1 VTGGVVVTGG
11 VAAGG
16 GVVGV
21 VGGVAGEPQDRL
33 TLLLMREPPAASIG
47 TAASVV
53 RDPALSHPAGG
64 SISYLIHVT
73 AVACCASVRVAV
85 RVLVCLVVL
94 AMDGSCGVAAP
105 PADVVRVAVA
115 AAPDSLDPRLA
126 SSATGA
132 RLAQLLAPALCVV
145 DDTLQPRLLLAERI
159 AVADDGL
166 TVDVTMRSGV
176 PVDDVVA
183 TWREVLDPAFGSH
196 HRSRLDMV
204 ADVRAVDDRT
214 VRFRLLRPH
223 APFVVEGLCGVG
235 IVGPG
240 CRADSDRCRRFPDG
254 HGAFVRV
261 DDGAVDDRLRL
272 QRRDGAGPDLEVQVV
287 RDGGAR
293 LLGLMAG
300 RSDVVIG
307 DLAPWDLGALRD
319 AGLQVQTRPGVG
331 FSYLGLHAG
340 HGALVDDRVRRAI
353 ALAVDVPALFEGR
366 LKGQGSLASGL
377 LPAGHPL
384 KDPRLQP
391 LAHDDTAAR
400 TLLREAGVV
409 EGTRLRLLVSTDRLR
424 RSLALAIAEQLR
436 AIGFVVDVEIR
447 DWSVVYDA
455 LKAGR
460 FDLVLARWTPVV
472 EADLLTTVAHSKSIP
487 TATQPG
493 GNRGAFVDA
502 DVDRWLD
509 EARVST
515 DVAVRADRYARVEA
529 RLLQRVPF
537 VPLWHEHEVLVSS
550 SRVVDVYGAPLSPWR
565 TGSFLP
571 LLDARLREGP

>member
-1 VTGGVVVTGG
+1 
-11 VAAGG
+11 
-16 GVVGV
+16 
-21 VGGVAGEPQDRL
+21 L

-47 TAASVV
+47 GAAVGV
-53 RDPALSHPAGG
+53 RDPALGRSAGG
-64 SISYLIHVT
+64 SVSHLFDAAV
-73 AVACCASVRVAV
+73 VACCAVVTRRAPFRVV
-85 RVLVCLVVL
+85 VVVL
-94 AMDGSCGVAAP
+94 MVGVGCGVP
-105 PADVVRVAVA
+105 PPSSDTVRVAVA

-132 RLAQLLAPALCVV
+132 RLAQLLAPGLCVV
-145 DDTLQPRLLLAERI
+145 DDTLQPRLLLAEHI
-159 AVADDGL
+159 AVADDGR
-166 TVDVTMRSGV
+166 TVDVTLRPGV
-176 PVDDVVA
+176 PVDDVVG
-183 TWREVLDPAFGSH
+183 TWREVLDPVFGSH
-196 HRSRLDMV
+196 HRGRLDMV
-204 ADVRAVDDRT
+204 DDVMAIDDRT
-214 VRFRLLRPH
+214 ARFRLSRPH

-240 CRADSDRCRRFPDG
+240 CRADRDRCRRFPDG

-261 DDGAVDDRLRL
+261 DDGASDDRLRL
-272 QRRDGAGPDLEVQVV
+272 KRRDGAGPDLEVQVV

-300 RSDVVIG
+300 RSDVVVG
-307 DLAPWDLGALRD
+307 DVAPWDLDALRA
-319 AGLQVQTRPGVG
+319 AGLQVQTCPGVG

-340 HGALVDDRVRRAI
+340 HGVLLDDRVRRAI
-353 ALAVDVPALFEGR
+353 AHAVDVPALFRGR

-377 LPAGHPL
+377 LPDGHPL
-384 KDPRLQP
+384 KDPRLRP
-391 LAHDDTAAR
+391 LVHDVDAAR
-400 TLLREAGVV
+400 ALLREAGVPP
-409 EGTRLRLLVSTDRLR
+409 GTRLRLLVSTDRLR
-424 RSLALAIAEQLR
+424 RSLALGIAEQLR
-436 AIGFVVDVEIR
+436 AVGFVVDVEIR

-472 EADLLTTVAHSKSIP
+472 EADLLTTVAHSRSIP

-509 EARVST
+509 EARLT
-515 DVAVRADRYARVEA
+515 GDAAVRADRYARVEA
-529 RLLQRVPF
+529 RLQARVPF

-550 SRVVDVYGAPLSPWR
+550 SRIVDVAGAPLSPWR

-571 LLDARLREGP
+571 LEGARLREGP